1 MVTLE
6 EQKEYIRTN
15 YKKLTGQF
23 MAKMLG
29 IRPEKA
35 YALVKELGLKKQL
48 PPPVIKPKADMGK
61 NPTSIVP
68 NGNDEGKIPLRID
81 CRTVILIPYT
91 ADPEKCRKDFLQ
103 KINRKHSSQI
113 DSL

>member
-1 MVTLE
+1 
-6 EQKEYIRTN
+6 
-15 YKKLTGQF
+15 

-29 IRPEKA
+29 IRPEKV

-48 PPPVIKPKADMGK
+48 PPPMIKQKADMGK
-61 NPTSIVP
+61 NPTPIVP

-91 ADPEKCRKDFLQ
+91 ADPEKYRKDFLQ

>member
-1 MVTLE
+1 
-6 EQKEYIRTN
+6 
-15 YKKLTGQF
+15 

-29 IRPEKA
+29 IRPEKV

-61 NPTSIVP
+61 NPTPIIP

>member
-1 MVTLE
+1 MATLE

-15 YKKLTGQF
+15 YKKQTGQF

-29 IRPEKA
+29 IRPEKVN
-35 YALVKELGLKKQL
+35 ALVKELGLKKQL
-48 PPPVIKPKADMGK
+48 PPPVIKQKADMGK
-61 NPTSIVP
+61 NPTPIVP

-91 ADPEKCRKDFLQ
+91 ADPEKYRKDFLQ

>member
-1 MVTLE
+1 MATLE

-29 IRPEKA
+29 IRPEKV

-48 PPPVIKPKADMGK
+48 PPPMIKQIM
-61 NPTSIVP
+61 TSNMLCKVRVKV
-68 NGNDEGKIPLRID
+68 GL
-81 CRTVILIPYT
+81 
-91 ADPEKCRKDFLQ
+91 
-103 KINRKHSSQI
+103 
-113 DSL
+113 

>member
-1 MVTLE
+1 MATLE

-29 IRPEKA
+29 IRPEKV

-48 PPPVIKPKADMGK
+48 PPPMIKQKADMG
-61 NPTSIVP
+61 
-68 NGNDEGKIPLRID
+68 PLSYQ
-81 CRTVILIPYT
+81 TVT
-91 ADPEKCRKDFLQ
+91 MKERFL
-103 KINRKHSSQI
+103 SG
-113 DSL
+113 

>member
-1 MVTLE
+1 MATLE

-29 IRPEKA
+29 IRPEKV

-48 PPPVIKPKADMGK
+48 PPPMIKQKADMGK

-91 ADPEKCRKDFLQ
+91 ADPEKYRKDFLQ

>member
-1 MVTLE
+1 
-6 EQKEYIRTN
+6 
-15 YKKLTGQF
+15 
-23 MAKMLG
+23 MAKRLG
-29 IRPEKA
+29 IRPEKV

-61 NPTSIVP
+61 NPTPIVP

-81 CRTVILIPYT
+81 CRTVILVPYT

>member
-1 MVTLE
+1 MATLE

-29 IRPEKA
+29 IRPEKV

-48 PPPVIKPKADMGK
+48 PPPMIKQKADMGK
-61 NPTSIVP
+61 NQ
-68 NGNDEGKIPLRID
+68 PLSYQTVTMKERFLSRID

-91 ADPEKCRKDFLQ
+91 ADPEKYRKDFLQ
-103 KINRKHSSQI
+103 K
-113 DSL
+113 D

>member
-1 MVTLE
+1 MATLE

-15 YKKLTGQF
+15 YKKQTGQF

-29 IRPEKA
+29 IRPEKV

-48 PPPVIKPKADMGK
+48 PPPMIKQKADMGK
-61 NPTSIVP
+61 NPTPIVP

-91 ADPEKCRKDFLQ
+91 ADPEKYRKDFLQ

>member
-1 MVTLE
+1 MATLE

-15 YKKLTGQF
+15 YKKQTGQF

-29 IRPEKA
+29 IRPEKV

-61 NPTSIVP
+61 NPTPIVP

-81 CRTVILIPYT
+81 CRTVILTPTPLIL
-91 ADPEKCRKDFLQ
+91 RSVV
-103 KINRKHSSQI
+103 KIFFKRLIVNIQVR
-113 DSL
+113 

>member
-1 MVTLE
+1 MTTLE

-29 IRPEKA
+29 IRPEKV

-48 PPPVIKPKADMGK
+48 PPPLIKPKADMGK
-61 NPTSIVP
+61 NPTLIVP
-68 NGNDEGKIPLRID
+68 NGYDEGKVPLRID
-81 CRTVILIPYT
+81 CRTVILISST

-103 KINRKHSSQI
+103 KINRKHPSQI

>member
-1 MVTLE
+1 MATLE

-29 IRPEKA
+29 VRPEKVD
-35 YALVKELGLKKQL
+35 ALVKELGLKKQL

>member
-1 MVTLE
+1 MATLE

-29 IRPEKA
+29 IPPMI
-35 YALVKELGLKKQL
+35 KQ
-48 PPPVIKPKADMGK
+48 KADMGK
-61 NPTSIVP
+61 NPTPIVP

-91 ADPEKCRKDFLQ
+91 ADPEKYRKDFLQ

>member
-1 MVTLE
+1 
-6 EQKEYIRTN
+6 
-15 YKKLTGQF
+15 
-23 MAKMLG
+23 MLG
-29 IRPEKA
+29 IRPEKV

>member
-1 MVTLE
+1 
-6 EQKEYIRTN
+6 
-15 YKKLTGQF
+15 

-29 IRPEKA
+29 IRPEKV

>member
-1 MVTLE
+1 MATLE

-29 IRPEKA
+29 IRPEKV

-68 NGNDEGKIPLRID
+68 NGNDEGKIPFRID
-81 CRTVILIPYT
+81 LGRVILIPYT

>member
-1 MVTLE
+1 M
-6 EQKEYIRTN
+6 
-15 YKKLTGQF
+15 
-23 MAKMLG
+23 
-29 IRPEKA
+29 
-35 YALVKELGLKKQL
+35 LVKELGLKKQL

>member
-1 MVTLE
+1 MATLE

-29 IRPEKA
+29 IRPEKV
-35 YALVKELGLKKQL
+35 YALVKKQL

>member
-1 MVTLE
+1 MATLE
-6 EQKEYIRTN
+6 EQKEYIRTTYN
-15 YKKLTGQF
+15 NLTGQF

-29 IRPEKA
+29 IRPEKV

-48 PPPVIKPKADMGK
+48 PPPMIKQKADMGK
-61 NPTSIVP
+61 NPTPIVP

-91 ADPEKCRKDFLQ
+91 ADPEKYRKDFLQ

>member
-1 MVTLE
+1 MATLE

-29 IRPEKA
+29 IRPEKV

-48 PPPVIKPKADMGK
+48 PPPVIK
-61 NPTSIVP
+61 T
-68 NGNDEGKIPLRID
+68 EG
-81 CRTVILIPYT
+81 
-91 ADPEKCRKDFLQ
+91 
-103 KINRKHSSQI
+103 
-113 DSL
+113 

>member
-1 MVTLE
+1 MATLE

-29 IRPEKA
+29 IRPEKV

-48 PPPVIKPKADMGK
+48 PPPVIKPKADMER
-61 NPTSIVP
+61 IQ
-68 NGNDEGKIPLRID
+68 PLSYQ
-81 CRTVILIPYT
+81 TVT
-91 ADPEKCRKDFLQ
+91 MKERFLFG
-103 KINRKHSSQI
+103 
-113 DSL
+113 

>member
-1 MVTLE
+1 
-6 EQKEYIRTN
+6 
-15 YKKLTGQF
+15 

-29 IRPEKA
+29 IRPEKV

-91 ADPEKCRKDFLQ
+91 ADPEKCRKYFLQ